1 MDVPYTAPAA
11 SLNQM
16 RAIAGTFG
24 DEAVAAMFLERATE
38 QLRAASSNWLPTL
51 VLIAAQ
57 RLYRADEFL
66 PLYEKFLAWGDM
78 QSKTDWQK
86 FFSDQ
91 SLGSSNLLA
100 QSGRLGQTEEA
111 FRAEFKRVISHLAP
125 LTDRPML
132 DIGCAGGLWAITLAN
147 NGFEVVGT
155 DHHAGII
162 EAARHNAKAAGLE
175 AKLKFFVD
183 DVQESK
189 LPPAHYASRVLC
201 FGVTNGLPSEAALGK
216 LIAHLDL
223 VSRPGGDATGRRVIL
238 GSNRWGPSRMSAVQ
252 EILLADPGNYSGM
265 ASRLLLLESTFWL
278 FPRHIESI
286 KRRFPRVTNIGGTP
300 DKIDGVRVD
309 FLLQS

>member
-1 MDVPYTAPAA
+1 MDIPYAAPAA
-11 SLNQM
+11 SLNQI
-16 RAIAGTFG
+16 REIAGTFG
-24 DEAVAAMFLERATE
+24 DETAAATFLERATE

-91 SLGSSNLLA
+91 SLDSGNLLA
-100 QSGRLGQTEEA
+100 QSGRLGQTEEE

-125 LTDRPML
+125 LRDRPML
-132 DIGCAGGLWAITLAN
+132 DIGCAGGLWAVTLAN

-175 AKLKFFVD
+175 TKLKFFVD
-183 DVQESK
+183 DVQDSK
-189 LPPAHYASRVLC
+189 LPPVHYASRVLC
-201 FGVTNGLPSEAALGK
+201 FGVTNGLPSEAAFEK
-216 LIAHLDL
+216 LIAHLDQ
-223 VSRPGGDATGRRVIL
+223 VSRPGGHATGRRVVL
-238 GSNRWGPSRMSAVQ
+238 GSSRWGPSRMSAVQ
-252 EILLADPGNYSGM
+252 EILVADAGNYSGM
-265 ASRLLLLESTFWL
+265 ASMLLLLESTYWI
-278 FPRHIESI
+278 FPRHVEMI
-286 KRRFPRVTNIGGTP
+286 KQRFPRVTNIGGTT
-300 DKIDGVRVD
+300 DKIGGVRVD
-309 FLLQS
+309 FLLR